1 LTRPFGSGI
10 LRSLSTEKNM
20 TRWVVECGANDYNEE
35 FVSFRKEFETETE
48 AEEFADV
55 EDRCSLWDFV
65 RVVENTA

>member
-1 LTRPFGSGI
+1 
-10 LRSLSTEKNM
+10 M
-20 TRWVVECGANDYNEE
+20 TRWVVECGTNDYNEE